1 MPFTLAVITSDRS
14 LLGCQMDLVKQR
26 LAPSAEPPRAV
37 GLGFTEADEILLRK
51 RPGPQGPLDLS
62 EATSHVAS
70 EVLFLFAGK
79 PGGVG
84 AFVDEDVMPLRFRR
98 WLFMHHGPLASPAQ
112 TRQELVQAV
121 PAFLARQA
129 RGSTASEL
137 CFLTF
142 VNLMRDG
149 GLSEEFELS
158 ARVAGAHLAETARI
172 VEGIERERGK
182 VGNLGFY
189 VTNGR
194 ILAATRLGEASL
206 HYALLEGIARC
217 ERCHITETTP
227 DTRPQVRAH
236 RRVRGVVL
244 TSDVAPGSGFIE
256 VPEASV
262 VMVGQ
267 RLEVQVSPIA
277 KTAPPLRG

>member
-1 MPFTLAVITSDRS
+1 MPFTFAFYTSDSS
-14 LLGCQMDLVKQR
+14 LLGCQIDMVKHR
-26 LAPSAEPPRAV
+26 LALPADPPRAV
-37 GLGFTEADEILLRK
+37 GLGYTEAGEILLRK
-51 RPGPQGPLDLS
+51 RPGLQERLDLS
-62 EATSHVAS
+62 KATSGVSS
-70 EVLFLFAGK
+70 EALFLFAGQ
-79 PGGVG
+79 PSGSGS
-84 AFVDEDVMPLRFRR
+84 FVDEDVMPLRFRR
-98 WLFMHHGPLASPAQ
+98 WMFMHHGALASPVQ
-112 TRQELVQAV
+112 THQALVEAV

-129 RGSTASEL
+129 RGTTSSEL

-158 ARVAGAHLAETARI
+158 AQVAGSRLAETARI

-182 VGNLGFY
+182 VGDLGFY

-194 ILAATRLGEASL
+194 VLAATRLGTAPL
-206 HYALLEGIARC
+206 HYALLEGILRC
-217 ERCHITETTP
+217 ERCHITESTP
-227 DTRPQVRAH
+227 DTRPLVRAH

-244 TSDVAPGSGFIE
+244 SSDVVAGSGFIE

-267 RLEVQVSPIA
+267 KLEVQV
-277 KTAPPLRG
+277 APMGKAGLR